1 MEKMMSLENKNAIIY
16 GAAGAT
22 GGAVARAFARDGARV
37 FLTGRDLGAVDALA
51 KEISAA
57 GGAAE
62 TARVDALDEEAVEN
76 HLNAVVKKAGSIEIS
91 FNAIGIPQQGIQGI
105 PLTELSLESFSL
117 PITTY
122 PQAHF
127 LTTRAAARRMI
138 ERRSG
143 VILMHTPEPARL
155 GVPLIG
161 GMGPAWAALEGLN
174 RALSAEWAQY
184 GVRAVCLRTTG
195 MLETETIDVVFALQG
210 KAHGITQ
217 EQFTAVMTSMTHRKG
232 LTTLE
237 EFADVAA
244 FVASDQAAAMTGT
257 VANLTGGVIVD

>member
-1 MEKMMSLENKNAIIY
+1 MSLENKNAVIY

-22 GGAVARAFARDGARV
+22 GRAVARAFARDGARV
-37 FLTGRDLGAVDALA
+37 FLTGRGLGAVDALA

-57 GGAAE
+57 GAAAE
-62 TARVDALDEEAVEN
+62 AAQVDALDEEAVER
-76 HLNAVVKKAGSIEIS
+76 HLDTVVKQAGTIDIS

-105 PLTELSLESFSL
+105 PLTELSVESFML
-117 PITTY
+117 PVTTY
-122 PQAHF
+122 PRAHF
-127 LTTRAAARRMI
+127 VTARAAARRMTKQ
-138 ERRSG
+138 RSG
-143 VILMHTPEPARL
+143 VILMHTPEPARV
-155 GVPLIG
+155 GAPLVG

-195 MLETETIDVVFALQG
+195 MPETATIDVVFGLHA

-217 EQFTAVMTSMTHRKG
+217 DQFTALTSGMTHRKG
-232 LTTLE
+232 PTTLA

-257 VANLTGGVIVD
+257 VANLTGGIIVD